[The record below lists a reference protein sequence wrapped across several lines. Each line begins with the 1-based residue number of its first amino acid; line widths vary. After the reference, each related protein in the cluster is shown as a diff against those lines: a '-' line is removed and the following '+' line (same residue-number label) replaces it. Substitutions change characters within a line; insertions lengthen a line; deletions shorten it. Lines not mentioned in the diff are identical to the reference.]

1 MPLQWLDPSQ
11 PDQVFPEL
19 DQALIDPNGLIAFD
33 GCLSAQRLINAYRA
47 GIFPWYSQN
56 EPILWWSPDPR
67 LVLKPEEIIISHSLA
82 KTIRKQVFDVRIDT
96 AFEQVIKACAEQ
108 RPGSEGTWISTEIID
123 AYTELHDLGVAHSIE
138 AWHENQLVGGLYGI
152 GLGRIFFGE
161 SMFQRRTDA
170 SKVAFAYLAK
180 KLENWQYPLIDCQV
194 KSQHLISLGAKEI
207 PRRQFRQLLDQYC
220 NYPDAWQI

>member
-11 PDQVFPEL
+11 PEQAFPEL
-19 DQALIDPNGLIAFD
+19 DQALTDPNGLIAVD

-96 AFEQVIKACAEQ
+96 AFEQVINACAEQ

-180 KLENWQYPLIDCQV
+180 KLETWQYPLIDCQV